1 MRLFA
6 ASVLI
11 IVAASPALAQ
21 STQIAQNLPFP
32 AVNDP
37 TSGYNVQD
45 GTFSDALQSDGS
57 YFYSQAIGQSFSVS
71 SGQSSTITDVTFWGS
86 SEYLQSST
94 PWNQTALSSNII
106 SMQIAILRTDTGTSD
121 FPIVRSWTIQ
131 TGQFS
136 QVLTGNYTAE
146 TFSPVFRLSTVLA
159 GNFTLNAGNYMITIG
174 GVLNNPDGDSFAWT
188 DGLADG
194 SVPATQAYAT
204 VGDTPTEWGTW
215 IPISDGTSGA
225 FVLNGVT
232 VPAPG
237 AVALLAMAGLR
248 GRRRRGM

>member
-6 ASVLI
+6 ASVFI

-21 STQIAQNLPFP
+21 STPIAQNLPVP
-32 AVNDP
+32 AVQDP
-37 TSGYNVQD
+37 VSGFTVQD
-45 GTFSDALQSDGS
+45 GTFSDALQSGGS
-57 YFYSQAIGQSFSVS
+57 YFYSQAIGQSFSVA
-71 SGQSSTITDVTFWGS
+71 SGQSSTITDISFWGS
-86 SEYLQSST
+86 SEYFQSTT

-121 FPIVRSWTIQ
+121 FPIVHSWTIQ

-136 QVLTGNYTAE
+136 QVLTGNYTAG
-146 TFSPVFRLSTVLA
+146 TLSPVFLLSTVLA
-159 GNFTLNAGNYMITIG
+159 GNYTLDAGNYMITIG

-194 SVPATQAYAT
+194 SLPATQAYAT
-204 VGDTPTEWGTW
+204 VGDTPTEWGSW

-225 FVLNGVT
+225 FVLNG

-248 GRRRRGM
+248 GRRRRGT

>member
-6 ASVLI
+6 ASVSVI
-11 IVAASPALAQ
+11 IAASPVLAQ
-21 STQIAQNLPFP
+21 STPIAQNLPFP
-32 AVNDP
+32 AVKDP
-37 TSGYNVQD
+37 TSGYDVQD

-57 YFYSQAIGQSFSVS
+57 YFYSQAIGQSFSVA
-71 SGQSSTITDVTFWGS
+71 SGHSSTITDVTFWGS
-86 SEYLQSST
+86 SEYIQSST

-121 FPIVRSWTIQ
+121 FPIVHSWTIQ

-146 TFSPVFRLSTVLA
+146 TFSPVFQLSTVLA
-159 GNFTLNAGNYMITIG
+159 GNFTLGAGNYMITIG

-188 DGLADG
+188 DGIADG

-215 IPISDGTSGA
+215 IPIPDGTSGA
-225 FVLNGVT
+225 FVLNGIN

-248 GRRRRGM
+248 GRRRRGA

>member
-6 ASVLI
+6 ASVFI
-11 IVAASPALAQ
+11 IAASCPALAQ
-21 STQIAQNLPFP
+21 STTIAQNLPYP
-32 AVNDP
+32 AVLDP

-45 GTFSDALQSDGS
+45 GTFSDALQSGGS
-57 YFYSQAIGQSFSVS
+57 YFYSQAIGQSFSVG
-71 SGQSSTITDVTFWGS
+71 SGQSSTITDIAFWGS
-86 SEYLQSST
+86 SEYFQSTT
-94 PWNQTALSSNII
+94 PWTQTALSSNII

-121 FPIVRSWTIQ
+121 FPIVQSWTIQ
-131 TGQFS
+131 TGQFL
-136 QVLTGNYTAE
+136 QQLTGNYTAG
-146 TFSPVFRLSTVLA
+146 TLSPVFRLSTVLA
-159 GNFTLNAGNYMITIG
+159 GNYTLGAGNYMITIG

-194 SVPATQAYAT
+194 SLPATQAYAT
-204 VGDTPTEWGTW
+204 VGDTPTEWGSW

-225 FVLNGVT
+225 FVLNG

-248 GRRRRGM
+248 GRRRRDR

>member
-6 ASVLI
+6 ASVFI
-11 IVAASPALAQ
+11 IVAASPALAR
-21 STQIAQNLPFP
+21 STTIAQNLPVP

-37 TSGYNVQD
+37 NSGFAVQD

-57 YFYSQAIGQSFSVS
+57 YFYSQAIGQSFSVG
-71 SGQSSTITDVTFWGS
+71 SGQSSTITDIAFWGS
-86 SEYLQSST
+86 SEYFQSTT
-94 PWNQTALSSNII
+94 PWTQTALSSNII

-121 FPIVRSWTIQ
+121 FPIVQSWTIQ
-131 TGQFS
+131 TGQFL
-136 QVLTGNYTAE
+136 QQLTGNYTAG
-146 TFSPVFRLSTVLA
+146 TLSPVFRLSTDLA
-159 GNFTLNAGNYMITIG
+159 GNYTLGAGNYMITIG
-174 GVLNNPDGDSFAWT
+174 GVLNDPDGDSFAWT

-194 SVPATQAYAT
+194 SLPATQAYAT
-204 VGDTPTEWGTW
+204 VGDTPTEWGSW

-225 FVLNGVT
+225 FVLNG

-248 GRRRRGM
+248 GRRRRDR

>member
-6 ASVLI
+6 ASVFI
-11 IVAASPALAQ
+11 IVAASPALAR
-21 STQIAQNLPFP
+21 STTIAQNLPVP

-37 TSGYNVQD
+37 TSGFNVQD
-45 GTFSDALQSDGS
+45 GTFSDALESGGN
-57 YFYSQAIGQSFSVS
+57 YFYSQAIGQSFSVG
-71 SGQSSTITDVTFWGS
+71 SGQSSTITDIAFWGS
-86 SEYLQSST
+86 SEYIQSST

-106 SMQIAILRTDTGTSD
+106 SVQIAILRTDTGTSD
-121 FPIVRSWTIQ
+121 FPIVQSWTIQ

-136 QVLTGNYTAE
+136 QVLTGNYTAG
-146 TFSPVFRLSTVLA
+146 TLSPVFLLSTVLA
-159 GNFTLNAGNYMITIG
+159 GNYTLGAGNYMITIG

-194 SVPATQAYAT
+194 SLPATQAYAT
-204 VGDTPTEWGTW
+204 VGDTPTEWGSW

-225 FVLNGVT
+225 FVLNG

-248 GRRRRGM
+248 GRRRRDR

>member
-6 ASVLI
+6 ASVFI
-11 IVAASPALAQ
+11 IVAASPALAR
-21 STQIAQNLPFP
+21 STTIAQNLPVP

-37 TSGYNVQD
+37 TSGFNVQD
-45 GTFSDALQSDGS
+45 GTFSDALQSGGN
-57 YFYSQAIGQSFSVS
+57 YFYSQAIGQSFSVG
-71 SGQSSTITDVTFWGS
+71 SGQSSTITDIAFWGS
-86 SEYLQSST
+86 SEYIQSST

-106 SMQIAILRTDTGTSD
+106 SVQIAILRTDTGTSD
-121 FPIVRSWTIQ
+121 FPIVQSWTIQ

-136 QVLTGNYTAE
+136 QVLTGNYTAG
-146 TFSPVFRLSTVLA
+146 TLSPVFLLSTVLA
-159 GNFTLNAGNYMITIG
+159 GNYTLGAGNYMITIG

-194 SVPATQAYAT
+194 SLPATQAYAT
-204 VGDTPTEWGTW
+204 VGDIPTEWGSW

-225 FVLNGVT
+225 FVLNG

-248 GRRRRGM
+248 GRRRRDR

>member
-6 ASVLI
+6 ASVFI
-11 IVAASPALAQ
+11 IVAASPALAR
-21 STQIAQNLPFP
+21 STTIAQNLPVP

-37 TSGYNVQD
+37 NSGFAVQD

-57 YFYSQAIGQSFSVS
+57 YFYSQAIGQSFSVG
-71 SGQSSTITDVTFWGS
+71 SGQSSTITDIAFWGS
-86 SEYLQSST
+86 SEYFQSTT
-94 PWNQTALSSNII
+94 PWTQTALSSNII

-121 FPIVRSWTIQ
+121 FPIVQSWTIQ
-131 TGQFS
+131 TGQFL
-136 QVLTGNYTAE
+136 QQLTGNYTAG
-146 TFSPVFRLSTVLA
+146 TLSPVFRLSTVLA
-159 GNFTLNAGNYMITIG
+159 GNYTLGAGNYMITIG

-194 SVPATQAYAT
+194 SLPATQAYAT
-204 VGDTPTEWGTW
+204 VGDTPTEWGSW

-225 FVLNGVT
+225 FVLNG

>member
-6 ASVLI
+6 ASVFI
-11 IVAASPALAQ
+11 IVAASPALAR
-21 STQIAQNLPFP
+21 STTIAQNLPVP

-37 TSGYNVQD
+37 TSGFNVQD
-45 GTFSDALQSDGS
+45 GTFSDALESGGN
-57 YFYSQAIGQSFSVS
+57 YFYSQAIGQSFSVG
-71 SGQSSTITDVTFWGS
+71 SGQSSTITDIAFWGS
-86 SEYLQSST
+86 SEYIQSST
-94 PWNQTALSSNII
+94 PWNQTALSSNIVG
-106 SMQIAILRTDTGTSD
+106 MQIAILRTDTGTSD
-121 FPIVRSWTIQ
+121 FPIVHSWTIQ

-146 TFSPVFRLSTVLA
+146 TFSPVFRLSSVLA
-159 GNFTLNAGNYMITIG
+159 GNYTLGAGNYMITIG

-194 SVPATQAYAT
+194 SLPATQAYAT
-204 VGDTPTEWGTW
+204 VGDIPTEWGTW
-215 IPISDGTSGA
+215 IAIPDGTSGA
-225 FVLNGVT
+225 FVLNGV

-248 GRRRRGM
+248 GRRRRVR

>member
-6 ASVLI
+6 ASVFI
-11 IVAASPALAQ
+11 IVAASPALAR
-21 STQIAQNLPFP
+21 STTIAQNLPVP

-37 TSGYNVQD
+37 NSGFAVQD

-57 YFYSQAIGQSFSVS
+57 YFYSQAIGQSFSVG
-71 SGQSSTITDVTFWGS
+71 SGQSSTITDIAFWGS
-86 SEYLQSST
+86 SEYFQSTT
-94 PWNQTALSSNII
+94 PWTQTALSSNII

-121 FPIVRSWTIQ
+121 FPIVQSWTIQ
-131 TGQFS
+131 TGQFL
-136 QVLTGNYTAE
+136 QQLTGNYTAG
-146 TFSPVFRLSTVLA
+146 TLSPVFRLSTVLA
-159 GNFTLNAGNYMITIG
+159 GNYTLGAGNYMITIG
-174 GVLNNPDGDSFAWT
+174 GVLNDPDGDSFAWT

-194 SVPATQAYAT
+194 SLPATQAYAT
-204 VGDTPTEWGTW
+204 VGDTPTEWGSW

-225 FVLNGVT
+225 FVLNG

-248 GRRRRGM
+248 GRRRRDR

>member
-6 ASVLI
+6 ASVFI
-11 IVAASPALAQ
+11 IVAASPALAR
-21 STQIAQNLPFP
+21 STTIAQNLPVP

-37 TSGYNVQD
+37 TSGFNVQD
-45 GTFSDALQSDGS
+45 GTFSDALQSGGN
-57 YFYSQAIGQSFSVS
+57 YFYSQAIGQSFSVG
-71 SGQSSTITDVTFWGS
+71 SGQSSTITDIAFWGS
-86 SEYLQSST
+86 SEYIQSST

-106 SMQIAILRTDTGTSD
+106 SVQIAILRTDTGTSD
-121 FPIVRSWTIQ
+121 FPIVQSWTIQ

-136 QVLTGNYTAE
+136 QVLTGNYTAG
-146 TFSPVFRLSTVLA
+146 TLSPVFLLSTVLA
-159 GNFTLNAGNYMITIG
+159 GNYTLGAGNYMITIG

-194 SVPATQAYAT
+194 SLPATQAYAT
-204 VGDTPTEWGTW
+204 VGDTPTEWGSW

-225 FVLNGVT
+225 FVLNG

-248 GRRRRGM
+248 GRRRRDR

>member
-6 ASVLI
+6 ASVFI
-11 IVAASPALAQ
+11 IVAASPALAR
-21 STQIAQNLPFP
+21 STTIAQNLPVP

-37 TSGYNVQD
+37 TSGFNVQD
-45 GTFSDALQSDGS
+45 GTFSDALESGGN
-57 YFYSQAIGQSFSVS
+57 YFYSQAIGQSFSVG
-71 SGQSSTITDVTFWGS
+71 SGQSSTITDIAFWGS
-86 SEYLQSST
+86 SEYIQSST

-121 FPIVRSWTIQ
+121 FPIVQSWTIQ

-136 QVLTGNYTAE
+136 QVLTGNYTAG
-146 TFSPVFRLSTVLA
+146 TLSPVFLLSTVLA
-159 GNFTLNAGNYMITIG
+159 GNYTLGAGNYMITIG

-194 SVPATQAYAT
+194 SLPATQAYAT
-204 VGDTPTEWGTW
+204 VGDTPTEWGSW

-225 FVLNGVT
+225 FVLNGV
-232 VPAPG
+232 PGPG
-237 AVALLAMAGLR
+237 AVALLAITGLR
-248 GRRRRGM
+248 GRRRRDR

>member
-6 ASVLI
+6 ASVFI
-11 IVAASPALAQ
+11 IVAACPALAQ
-21 STQIAQNLPFP
+21 STPIAQNLPNP
-32 AVNDP
+32 AVQDP
-37 TSGYNVQD
+37 VSGFTVQD
-45 GTFSDALQSDGS
+45 GTFSDALQSGGN
-57 YFYSQAIGQSFSVS
+57 YFYSQAIGQSFSVA
-71 SGQSSTITDVTFWGS
+71 SGQSSTITDISFWGS
-86 SEYLQSST
+86 SEYFQSTT

-121 FPIVRSWTIQ
+121 FPIVHSWTIQ

-136 QVLTGNYTAE
+136 QVLTGNYTAG
-146 TFSPVFRLSTVLA
+146 TLSPVFLLSTVLA
-159 GNFTLNAGNYMITIG
+159 GNYTLGAGNYMITIG

-204 VGDTPTEWGTW
+204 VGDTPTEWGSW

-225 FVLNGVT
+225 FVLNG

>member
-6 ASVLI
+6 ASVFI

-21 STQIAQNLPFP
+21 STPIAQNLPRP
-32 AVNDP
+32 AAQD
-37 TSGYNVQD
+37 TTGIYVQN

-57 YFYSQAIGQSFSVS
+57 YYYSQAIGQSFSVG
-71 SGQSSTITDVTFWGS
+71 SGQSSTITDIAFWGS
-86 SEYLQSST
+86 SEYLQSTT

-106 SMQIAILRTDTGTSD
+106 GMQIAILRIDND
-121 FPIVRSWTIQ
+121 PANFPIVHSWTIQ

-136 QVLTGNYTAE
+136 QVLTGNYTTE
-146 TFSPVFRLSTVLA
+146 TFSPVFRLSSVLA
-159 GNFTLNAGNYMITIG
+159 GEITLGAGNYMITIG
-174 GVLNNPDGDSFAWT
+174 GVLNNPEGDSFAWT
-188 DGLADG
+188 AGLANG

-215 IPISDGTSGA
+215 IPIADNTSGA
-225 FVLNGVT
+225 FVLNGIN

-237 AVALLAMAGLR
+237 VATLLAMAGLR
-248 GRRRRGM
+248 GRRRRDR

>member
-6 ASVLI
+6 ASVFI
-11 IVAASPALAQ
+11 IVASCPALAQ
-21 STQIAQNLPFP
+21 STPIAQNLPYP
-32 AVNDP
+32 AVQDP
-37 TSGYNVQD
+37 TTGFYVQD
-45 GTFSDALQSDGS
+45 GTFSDALQSGGS
-57 YFYSQAIGQSFSVS
+57 YFYSQAIGQSFSVA
-71 SGQSSTITDVTFWGS
+71 SGQSSTITDIAFWGS
-86 SEYLQSST
+86 SEYFQSNT

-121 FPIVRSWTIQ
+121 FPIVHSWTIQ
-131 TGQFS
+131 AGQFS

-146 TFSPVFRLSTVLA
+146 TFSPVFRLSTALA
-159 GNFTLNAGNYMITIG
+159 GNFTLSAGNYMITIG

-194 SVPATQAYAT
+194 SAPATQAYAT

-225 FVLNGVT
+225 FVLNGV
-232 VPAPG
+232 PAPG
-237 AVALLAMAGLR
+237 AVALLALTGLR
-248 GRRRRGM
+248 GRRRRVR

>member
-6 ASVLI
+6 ASVFI
-11 IVAASPALAQ
+11 IVAACPALAQ
-21 STQIAQNLPFP
+21 STPIAQNLPVP
-32 AVNDP
+32 AVQDP
-37 TSGYNVQD
+37 VSGFTVQD
-45 GTFSDALQSDGS
+45 GTFSDALQSGGS
-57 YFYSQAIGQSFSVS
+57 YFYSQAIGQSFSVA
-71 SGQSSTITDVTFWGS
+71 SGQSSTITDISFWGS
-86 SEYLQSST
+86 SEYFQSTT

-121 FPIVRSWTIQ
+121 FPIVHSWTIQ

-136 QVLTGNYTAE
+136 QVLTGNYTAG
-146 TFSPVFRLSTVLA
+146 TLSPVFLLSTVLA
-159 GNFTLNAGNYMITIG
+159 GNYTLGAGNYMITIG

-188 DGLADG
+188 DGLTDG

-204 VGDTPTEWGTW
+204 VGDTPTEWGSW

-225 FVLNGVT
+225 FVLNG

-248 GRRRRGM
+248 GRRRRGT

>member
-6 ASVLI
+6 ASVFI
-11 IVAASPALAQ
+11 IVAASPALAR
-21 STQIAQNLPFP
+21 STTIAQNLPVP

-37 TSGYNVQD
+37 NSGFAVQD

-57 YFYSQAIGQSFSVS
+57 YFYSQAIGQSFSVG
-71 SGQSSTITDVTFWGS
+71 SGQSSTITDIAFWGS
-86 SEYLQSST
+86 SEYFQSTT
-94 PWNQTALSSNII
+94 PWTQTALSSNII

-121 FPIVRSWTIQ
+121 FPIVQSWTIP
-131 TGQFS
+131 TGQFL
-136 QVLTGNYTAE
+136 QQLTGNYTAG
-146 TFSPVFRLSTVLA
+146 TLSPVFRLSTVLA
-159 GNFTLNAGNYMITIG
+159 GNYTLGAGNYMITIG
-174 GVLNNPDGDSFAWT
+174 GVLNDPDGDSFAWT

-194 SVPATQAYAT
+194 SLPATQAYAT
-204 VGDTPTEWGTW
+204 VGDTPTEWGSW

-225 FVLNGVT
+225 FVLNG

-248 GRRRRGM
+248 GRRRRDR

>member
-6 ASVLI
+6 ASVFI
-11 IVAASPALAQ
+11 IVAASPALAR
-21 STQIAQNLPFP
+21 STTIAQNLPVP

-37 TSGYNVQD
+37 TSGFAVQD

-57 YFYSQAIGQSFSVS
+57 YFYSQAIGQSFSVG
-71 SGQSSTITDVTFWGS
+71 SGQSSTITDIAFWGS
-86 SEYLQSST
+86 SEYIQSST

-106 SMQIAILRTDTGTSD
+106 SVQIAILRTDTGTSD
-121 FPIVRSWTIQ
+121 FPIVQSWTIQ

-136 QVLTGNYTAE
+136 QVLTGNYTAG
-146 TFSPVFRLSTVLA
+146 TLSPVFLLSTVLA
-159 GNFTLNAGNYMITIG
+159 GNYTLGAGNYMITIG

-194 SVPATQAYAT
+194 SLPATQAYAT
-204 VGDTPTEWGTW
+204 VGDTPTEWGSW

-225 FVLNGVT
+225 FVLNG

-248 GRRRRGM
+248 GRRRRDR

>member
-1 MRLFA
+1 ML
-6 ASVLI
+6 
-11 IVAASPALAQ
+11 
-21 STQIAQNLPFP
+21 
-32 AVNDP
+32 DP
-37 TSGYNVQD
+37 NGSGFNVQD

-57 YFYSQAIGQSFSVS
+57 YYYSQAIGQSFSVA
-71 SGQSSTITDVTFWGS
+71 SGQSSTITDISFWGS
-86 SEYLQSST
+86 SEYFQSTT

-121 FPIVRSWTIQ
+121 FPIVHSWTIQ

-136 QVLTGNYTAE
+136 QVLTGNYTAG
-146 TFSPVFRLSTVLA
+146 TLSPVFLLSTVLA
-159 GNFTLNAGNYMITIG
+159 GNYTLDAGNYMITIG

-204 VGDTPTEWGTW
+204 VGDTPTEWGSW

-225 FVLNGVT
+225 FVLNGIN

>member
-6 ASVLI
+6 ASVFI
-11 IVAASPALAQ
+11 TVASSPALAQ
-21 STQIAQNLPFP
+21 STPIAQNLPYP
-32 AVNDP
+32 AVQDP
-37 TSGYNVQD
+37 TTGYYVQD
-45 GTFSDALQSDGS
+45 GTFSDALQSGGS
-57 YFYSQAIGQSFSVS
+57 YYYSQAIGQSFSIA
-71 SGQSSTITDVTFWGS
+71 SGHSSTISDVAFWGS
-86 SEYLQSST
+86 SEYIQSNT

-106 SMQIAILRTDTGTSD
+106 GMQIAILRTDTGTSN
-121 FPIVRSWTIQ
+121 FPIVHSWTIQ
-131 TGQFS
+131 TGQIS

-146 TFSPVFRLSTVLA
+146 TFSPVFRLSSVLA
-159 GNFTLNAGNYMITIG
+159 GNITLGAGSYMITIG

-194 SVPATQAYAT
+194 SIPATQAYAT

-215 IPISDGTSGA
+215 IPIPDGTSGA
-225 FVLNGVT
+225 FVLNGIN

-248 GRRRRGM
+248 GRRRRVS

>member
-6 ASVLI
+6 ASVFI
-11 IVAASPALAQ
+11 IVAASPALAR
-21 STQIAQNLPFP
+21 STTIAQNLPVP

-37 TSGYNVQD
+37 TSGFNVQD
-45 GTFSDALQSDGS
+45 GTFSDALESGGN
-57 YFYSQAIGQSFSVS
+57 YFYSQAIGQSFSVG
-71 SGQSSTITDVTFWGS
+71 SGQSSTITDIAFWGS
-86 SEYLQSST
+86 SEYIQSST
-94 PWNQTALSSNII
+94 PWNQTALSSNIVG
-106 SMQIAILRTDTGTSD
+106 MQIAILRTDTGTSD
-121 FPIVRSWTIQ
+121 FPIVHSWTIQ

-146 TFSPVFRLSTVLA
+146 TFSPVFLLSTVLA
-159 GNFTLNAGNYMITIG
+159 GNYTLGAGNYMITIG

-194 SVPATQAYAT
+194 SLPATQAYAT
-204 VGDTPTEWGTW
+204 VGDIPTEWGTW
-215 IPISDGTSGA
+215 IAIPDGTSGA
-225 FVLNGVT
+225 FVLNGV

-248 GRRRRGM
+248 GRRRRVR

>member
-32 AVNDP
+32 AVYDP
-37 TSGYNVQD
+37 TSGYDVQD

-57 YFYSQAIGQSFSVS
+57 YFYSQAIGQSFSVG

-94 PWNQTALSSNII
+94 PWNQTVLSSNII

-121 FPIVRSWTIQ
+121 FPIVHSWTIQ

-204 VGDTPTEWGTW
+204 VGDTPTEWGSW

-225 FVLNGVT
+225 FVLNG

-248 GRRRRGM
+248 GRRRRGT

>member
-6 ASVLI
+6 ASVFI
-11 IVAASPALAQ
+11 IVAASPALAR
-21 STQIAQNLPFP
+21 STTIAQNLPVP

-37 TSGYNVQD
+37 TSGFNVQD
-45 GTFSDALQSDGS
+45 GTFSDALQSGGN
-57 YFYSQAIGQSFSVS
+57 YFYSQAIGQSFSVG
-71 SGQSSTITDVTFWGS
+71 SGQSSTITDIAFWGS
-86 SEYLQSST
+86 SEYIQSST

-106 SMQIAILRTDTGTSD
+106 SVQIAILRTDTGTSD
-121 FPIVRSWTIQ
+121 FPIVQSWTIQ

-146 TFSPVFRLSTVLA
+146 TFSPVFRLSSVLA
-159 GNFTLNAGNYMITIG
+159 GNYTLGAGNYMITIG

-194 SVPATQAYAT
+194 SLPATQAYAT
-204 VGDTPTEWGTW
+204 VGDTPTEWGSW

-225 FVLNGVT
+225 FVLNGV
-232 VPAPG
+232 PGPG
-237 AVALLAMAGLR
+237 AVALLAIAGLR
-248 GRRRRGM
+248 GRRRRDR

>member
-6 ASVLI
+6 ASVFI

-21 STQIAQNLPFP
+21 STPIAQNLPNP
-32 AVNDP
+32 AVQDP
-37 TSGYNVQD
+37 TTGYYVQD
-45 GTFSDALQSDGS
+45 GTFSDSLQSGGS
-57 YFYSQAIGQSFSVS
+57 YYYSQAIGQSFSVG
-71 SGQSSTITDVTFWGS
+71 SGQSSTITDIAFWGS
-86 SEYLQSST
+86 SEYFQSTT
-94 PWNQTALSSNII
+94 PWNQTVLSSNII

-121 FPIVRSWTIQ
+121 FPIVHSWTIQ

-146 TFSPVFRLSTVLA
+146 TLSPVFRLSTVLA
-159 GNFTLNAGNYMITIG
+159 GNYTLGAGNYMITIG

-194 SVPATQAYAT
+194 SDSATQAYAT
-204 VGDTPTEWGTW
+204 VGDTPTEWGSW

-225 FVLNGVT
+225 FVLNG